1 MTFDWFSIL
10 VAALV
15 AIPFL
20 TLTDMIIDAIKNRKE

>member
-15 AIPFL
+15 AIPLL
-20 TLTDMIIDAIKNRKE
+20 TLSDMIIDAIKNHKE